1 MAIKWLRKSNKLRK
15 GKGVKESMSKK
26 ALVVYATRCG
36 STKRV
41 AEIISDELAKNGYTA
56 ELTTPDKSRAVAPYD
71 LVVVGTAIRAG
82 KCMSE
87 AQGFLKAKSNE
98 LAAKKTSL
106 FVVCL
111 TMKDDNDKARAEAD
125 AYFKPLESL
134 VKPASKGMFAG
145 AMDFAKVPFLLR
157 PILKKMGTPE
167 GDFVDEGKI
176 RDWARKLAK

>member
-1 MAIKWLRKSNKLRK
+1 
-15 GKGVKESMSKK
+15 MSKK

-41 AEIISDELAKNGYTA
+41 AEIISDELAKKGYTS
-56 ELTTPDKSRAVAPYD
+56 ELTTPDKSKDVAPYD
-71 LVVVGTAIRAG
+71 MVVVGTAIRAG

-111 TMKDDNDKARAEAD
+111 TMKDDNEKARAEAD

-134 VKPASKGMFAG
+134 VKPSSKGMFAG

-176 RDWARKLAK
+176 RDWARQISK

>member
-1 MAIKWLRKSNKLRK
+1 
-15 GKGVKESMSKK
+15 MSKK

-36 STKRV
+36 STQRV
-41 AEIISDELAKNGYTA
+41 AQIISDELAKNGYLA
-56 ELTTPDKSRAVAPYD
+56 DLTTPDKSKDVAPYNM
-71 LVVVGTAIRAG
+71 VVVGTAIRAG

-98 LAAKKTSL
+98 LASKKTSL

-111 TMKDDNDKARAEAD
+111 TMKEDNQKSRAEAD
-125 AYFKPLESL
+125 AYFKPLESF
-134 VKPASKGMFAG
+134 VKPASKGMFGG
-145 AMDFAKVPFLLR
+145 AMDFSKVPFIMR

-176 RDWARKLAK
+176 REWARQLGK

>member
-1 MAIKWLRKSNKLRK
+1 
-15 GKGVKESMSKK
+15 MSKK

-41 AEIISDELAKNGYTA
+41 AQIISDELAKKGFETD
-56 ELTTPDKSRAVAPYD
+56 LSTPDKSRDVAPYD
-71 LVVVGTAIRAG
+71 MVVVGTAIRAG

-87 AQGFLKAKSNE
+87 AQGFLKAKSGD
-98 LAAKKTSL
+98 LAVKKTSL
-106 FVVCL
+106 FIVCL
-111 TMKDDNDKARAEAD
+111 TMKDDNEKARAEAE

-176 RDWARKLAK
+176 RDWARQLAK